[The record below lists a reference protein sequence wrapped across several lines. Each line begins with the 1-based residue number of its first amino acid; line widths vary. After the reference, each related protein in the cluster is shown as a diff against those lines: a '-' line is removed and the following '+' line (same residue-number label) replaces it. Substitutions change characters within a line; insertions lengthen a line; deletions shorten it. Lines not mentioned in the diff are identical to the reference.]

1 MEMPDVVVHRE
12 LRRGDV
18 NAIVDLHDRVYRGEY
33 GADDVW
39 IQTIRSAIERAVQRG
54 WPRDPALGSVWLVRR
69 DGRLVG
75 SLALVLECPRV
86 GSLDWFVLDPEL
98 RGRGLGR
105 QLVADLVAEAH
116 ARPMEKLKVET
127 FSKLTAAAR
136 IYRDAGFSVVWQR
149 DIDWQGEP
157 VTHQLYTLTLEP
169 APMTPSPT
177 RASQARAADR
187 GHPG

>member
-149 DIDWQGEP
+149 DIDWQGEA

-177 RASQARAADR
+177 RSSQARATDR